1 MPQGNDIGAVD
12 AHEAVGRQLFDE
24 VFQAV
29 EDDDRRLRIDQEDLD
44 IFAHALHIE
53 DLADIDAEGPV
64 VRLEVEDRVR
74 LPGFER
80 RLHLQMPPKFF
91 AGCFKFLETEW
102 LQQVVHGIDPEPF
115 HGIFRIGRRED
126 NGGRMRQ

>member
-1 MPQGNDIGAVD
+1 MFNNSAGGQIRTECRPVKFSDREGLAIVQPDRSAGGLCDMPQRDDIGAVD

-64 VRLEVEDRVR
+64 VRLEV
-74 LPGFER
+74 GM
-80 RLHLQMPPKFF
+80 LQTP
-91 AGCFKFLETEW
+91 
-102 LQQVVHGIDPEPF
+102 
-115 HGIFRIGRRED
+115 
-126 NGGRMRQ
+126 